1 MTPSLSV
8 VVPWR
13 DRPEFAQTL
22 AANCEVLP
30 AETQWIV
37 VNGGGDKAA
46 LEAMVA
52 GHRATIVHLPLRRWS
67 KGPVQNVGVSFADS
81 ERLLLLDC
89 DILFEADGWSEMGG
103 ALAPRTVV
111 TMAKVFDDSLVIS
124 PGATPIVNQTELT
137 IQGREIVM
145 NRSRYWPAEGARNG
159 PGVALLHTEDFRRVD
174 GLVGSLP
181 RGLGFLDVDL
191 LIRLDVA
198 GVERREA
205 GFGRHIDRDAT
216 ARSPERVSGD
226 NTNFGACLARYQAGQ
241 FRGTYEADQ
250 RRWLPLATV
259 RPIA

>member
-30 AETQWIV
+30 ADTQWIV

-46 LEAMVA
+46 LEVMVA
-52 GHRATIVHLPLRRWS
+52 GHRTTVVHLPLRRWT
-67 KGPVQNVGVSFADS
+67 KGPVQNVGASFAQS
-81 ERLLLLDC
+81 KRLLLLDC
-89 DILFEADGWSEMGG
+89 DIVLEAEGWLEMQA
-103 ALAPRTVV
+103 ALESRTVV
-111 TMAKVFDDSLVIS
+111 TMAKVFDDSLEIRPDAV
-124 PGATPIVNQTELT
+124 AIVNQTELT

-159 PGVALLHTEDFRRVD
+159 PGVALLHTDDFRRVD
-174 GLVGSLP
+174 GFVGSLP

-205 GFGRHIDRDAT
+205 GFGRHIDRDPT
-216 ARSPERVSGD
+216 SRSPQRVSGD
-226 NTNFGACLARYQAGQ
+226 STNFGTCLARYEAGQ
-241 FRGTYEADQ
+241 FRGTYDADQ
-250 RRWLPLATV
+250 RKWIPLATV
-259 RPIA
+259 RHIQ